1 MPTEQ
6 TSRGPEMATTQNS
19 RAEQREVRVGLGTL
33 ERPMTRAQAERYGAA
48 NMPAD
53 LRRAG
58 FETVVFASDPQIHGA
73 RFQRVNYGKRI

>member
-1 MPTEQ
+1 
-6 TSRGPEMATTQNS
+6 MATIQNP
-19 RAEQREVRVGLGTL
+19 RAELREVRVGLGAL

-58 FETVVFASDPQIHGA
+58 FETVVFTSDPQIHGA
-73 RFQRVNYGKRI
+73 RYYRVNYGKRI